1 MEHLEQILA
10 SILSFGNNI
19 WRAFELRHL
28 IDISILSIAI
38 YKLLWM
44 LRTTSSGRVLRG
56 IVIMLIGLWVSSSLR
71 LYAISFL
78 LSNALEW
85 GFVVFVVL
93 FQPEI
98 RRFLERM
105 GSTTLGKNVF
115 GHNVEKNTDISTAI
129 SKTVEA
135 YENLSQGK
143 VGALMIF
150 ERNDL
155 IDREILDTGTQ
166 LDCRVDVELLKN
178 IFWNKAPLHDCAVI
192 VRDGR
197 IIAAGCLLPSSRNPN
212 LSQELG
218 ARHKA
223 GIGISECS
231 DAVAVIVSEE
241 TGSISIAVAGG
252 LKRHLTCETLTQLL
266 KKELLKDDK
275 TDKKVSSIS
284 GLLHKE
290 EKEESS

>member
-1 MEHLEQILA
+1 MEQLEQLLA
-10 SILSFGNNI
+10 SLMSFGNNI

-56 IVIMLIGLWVSSSLR
+56 IIILLIGLWVSSSLR
-71 LYAISFL
+71 LYAISYL

-85 GFVVFVVL
+85 GLVVFVVL

-105 GSTTLGKNVF
+105 GSTTLGKNIF
-115 GHNVEKNTDISTAI
+115 GHSIEKNAHIKAAI

-135 YENLSQGK
+135 YGDLSKGK

-155 IDREILDTGTQ
+155 IDQEILDTGTE

-192 VRDGR
+192 VRNGR
-197 IIAAGCLLPSSRNPN
+197 IIAAGCLLPSSSNRKLAPD
-212 LSQELG
+212 LG

-223 GIGISECS
+223 GVGISERS

-241 TGSISIAVAGG
+241 TGAISVAVGGSIS
-252 LKRHLTCETLTQLL
+252 RSLTCETLQTLL
-266 KKELLKDDK
+266 SKELLKEEK
-275 TDKKVSSIS
+275 PEKKSSTTE
-284 GLLHKE
+284 LENNE